1 MEEASA
7 SGEIGMRGYRWFGVV
22 RSVMLLA
29 VSIAG
34 LTAARAQSPVPKRGN
49 GVTAVETTD
58 KDVRATQTRLLELL
72 RVSPTLTSVVARDPT
87 LLANQDYVKRS
98 NPELANFLEEN
109 PEVARNPDYY
119 LFAGLNGRGR
129 PDQVLE
135 RKLWPYLNR
144 SQEETS
150 GQIVMRQI
158 GPFLVFLCFLGALI
172 WLIRVF
178 LENRRWGR
186 VFRMQTEVHGKLID
200 KFGSNEELLS
210 YMGTDAGKRFLEAA
224 PISVEF
230 EQGQRMPSIVA
241 KVLIPL
247 QIGVVMVLLGT
258 GLLSLRNS
266 LPDLSVPLLVFG
278 VVVLMP
284 GIGFILSAGI
294 AWMLAGR
301 LGLMPERNGSKA
313 DRFDSKERP

>member
-1 MEEASA
+1 MCRY
-7 SGEIGMRGYRWFGVV
+7 GWFEVGVV
-22 RSVMLLA
+22 RSGMVLA
-29 VSIAG
+29 VLLAG
-34 LTAARAQSPVPKRGN
+34 LTAASSQAPAPKRGN
-49 GVTAVETTD
+49 GAGMVEAPD
-58 KDVRATQTRLLELL
+58 KDVLATQTRLLELL

-87 LLANQDYVKRS
+87 LLANQEYVKRN
-98 NPELANFLEEN
+98 NPELASFLEEH

-119 LFAGLNGRGR
+119 LFTRLNGRGR

-135 RKLWPYLNR
+135 RKVWPDLNR

-172 WLIRVF
+172 WLTRVF
-178 LENRRWGR
+178 VENRRWGR

-200 KFGSNEELLS
+200 KFGNNEELLS

-230 EQGQRMPSIVA
+230 EPGQRVPSVVA
-241 KVLIPL
+241 KVLTPL
-247 QIGVVMVLLGT
+247 QIGVVLILLGT
-258 GLLSLRNS
+258 GLLFLRNS
-266 LPDLSVPLLVFG
+266 VPDLSVSLLVLG
-278 VVVLMP
+278 VVILMP
-284 GIGFILSAGI
+284 GIGFLLSAGI
-294 AWMLAGR
+294 TWMLAER

-313 DRFDSKERP
+313 DRFLDSKERP